1 MRNNRDGLSKDM
13 IARMERVLDELGR
26 RRKSS
31 DDLKVENDVLDTQTL
46 MGLYKLSAKGKLDAL
61 GGVINAGKEA
71 SVFFAQRDGRDIA
84 VKIYMIT
91 TNNFNAMKDYILADR
106 RFVGVKRDKRHIIF
120 AWARKEYKN
129 LQSAAR
135 AGVRVPEVY
144 DCYQNIL
151 TMEFLGKDEV
161 PYPQLKDVPLSE
173 QDAKDVV
180 ETLLEYVSL
189 LYHRAKLVHGDL
201 SEYNVLIDPETHE
214 PIVIDMGQGVLTD
227 HPRAEELLE
236 RDVGNIVRY
245 ATRQGLSYSVEECL
259 RRVRGAGA

>member
-1 MRNNRDGLSKDM
+1 MRGKRDGLSKD
-13 IARMERVLDELGR
+13 RMVRMDRVLDELR
-26 RRKSS
+26 IRRKDS
-31 DDLKVENDVLDTQTL
+31 DALKVESEVLDTQTL
-46 MGLYKLSAKGKLDAL
+46 MGLYRLSARGKLDAL

-71 SVFFAQRDGRDIA
+71 NVFFARRDGRDMA

-91 TNNFNAMKDYILADR
+91 TSNFNAMKDYILADR
-106 RFVGVKRDKRHIIF
+106 RFAGIKRDKRHIIF

-135 AGVRVPEVY
+135 VGVRVPEVY

-161 PYPQLKDVPLSE
+161 PHPQLKDVPLTE
-173 QDAKDVV
+173 QEAKGVV

-201 SEYNVLIDPETHE
+201 SEYNVLIDPETLE
-214 PIVIDMGQGVLTD
+214 PIIIDMAQGVLTD
-227 HPRAEELLE
+227 HPRAGELLE
-236 RDVGNIVRY
+236 RDVENIVRY
-245 ATRQGLSYSVEECL
+245 ATRQGLGYSVDECL
-259 RRVRGAGA
+259 RRVREDGA